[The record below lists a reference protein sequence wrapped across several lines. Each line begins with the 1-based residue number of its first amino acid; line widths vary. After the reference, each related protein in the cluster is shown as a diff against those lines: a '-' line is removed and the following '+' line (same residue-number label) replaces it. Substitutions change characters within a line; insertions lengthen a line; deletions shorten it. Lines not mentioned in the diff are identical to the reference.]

1 MYSRF
6 RQPGRQAHG
15 GTALAPRHHGRSVS
29 DFLGLINTSRMSCV
43 RDNERY
49 LAFPP
54 AVSQAFLVHSGE
66 VRHKIVGHEKVTL
79 ENKKFNILLYLC
91 GSSVVHLL
99 YFMPYFVSKYIFEYL
114 ISWY

>member
-29 DFLGLINTSRMSCV
+29 DFLGLINTSRMSRV

-49 LAFPP
+49 LAFAP
-54 AVSQAFLVHSGE
+54 AVTQAFLVHSGE

-79 ENKKFNILLYLC
+79 EIKKFLTYYTI
-91 GSSVVHLL
+91 
-99 YFMPYFVSKYIFEYL
+99 
-114 ISWY
+114 